1 SMTSPPIA
9 TPVAT
14 AFASEMPMSAATL
27 ARKRQPGLQLW
38 KQLVLGFALGG
49 LLIGFPLMAWLYGI
63 FSFQRDDGGT
73 EGEGGF
79 KIYLLNKQGGE
90 ELTCRL
96 GIDRDSWK
104 QNQDFKDLLKSS
116 IALEQEYLDPKTQKQ
131 VLIHLVVAGQ
141 DYGQQKPSDAELLK
155 QAVSRL

>member
-1 SMTSPPIA
+1 A
-9 TPVAT
+9 TPVGPD
-14 AFASEMPMSAATL
+14 FSPDVPMSAATL

-38 KQLVLGFALGG
+38 KQIVLGFALGG

-63 FSFQRDDGGT
+63 FSFQRDEGGY

-96 GIDRDSWK
+96 GVDRDTWK
-104 QNQDFKDLLKSS
+104 QNQDFKELLKASL
-116 IALEQEYLDPKTQKQ
+116 AVEQEYLDPKTQKE
-131 VLIHLVVAGQ
+131 VLIHLIVAGQ
-141 DYGQQKPSDAELLK
+141 DYGQQK
-155 QAVSRL
+155 